1 MRVGGGRGAGVSGR
15 SRPTSLP
22 ARAEPPP
29 RLQSASCPQSGQAYG
44 RGRKSAGPSA
54 PCSTSYVARH
64 RETCSSTAVA
74 ALGRRFIGLNRSPQ
88 NQASRGGTKFFS
100 KVVVRAV
107 PEGNGEGAYVPFPF
121 DENEYI
127 EVAMQLLHP
136 NRVAGEV
143 QQATLI
149 LYSRE
154 GNFLDLLRDQ
164 NGDEDGEDA
173 GPSGAPPAQGDENMA
188 ILSKI
193 KDEKCLVVEIGGDTV
208 SNISATLEST
218 QFTRPLAL
226 DLLWQVLQRGQ
237 AISKSDWGLA
247 RVAIVDLRGGTF
259 IGRLFFG
266 DRDAGKI
273 YWDCDCR
280 PSDGV
285 WLALQS
291 KCPVFVSKA
300 VWNLAAV
307 PLSKVGAREL
317 FSHPSLLDTTSPD
330 HPDADPLS
338 STRSQLVVSNQDQDA
353 EAEGPFFAEDEGF
366 GQDQS
371 DASMP
376 GMGLKNGDP
385 EPIKRLKRELQV
397 ALAEEDYA
405 AAIRI
410 RDHPF
415 MVLYSE
421 IEARRSDGDEEEAE
435 ILSEELRRAINESG
449 EPED

>member
-1 MRVGGGRGAGVSGR
+1 MA
-15 SRPTSLP
+15 
-22 ARAEPPP
+22 
-29 RLQSASCPQSGQAYG
+29 
-44 RGRKSAGPSA
+44 
-54 PCSTSYVARH
+54 
-64 RETCSSTAVA
+64 
-74 ALGRRFIGLNRSPQ
+74 
-88 NQASRGGTKFFS
+88 
-100 KVVVRAV
+100 VRAV

-307 PLSKVGAREL
+307 PLSK
-317 FSHPSLLDTTSPD
+317 
-330 HPDADPLS
+330 
-338 STRSQLVVSNQDQDA
+338 LVVSNQDQDA